1 MNSLN
6 EYKVIFSPT
15 GSSVAASL
23 IAVANKSLSQEQ
35 VKKKLITE
43 LLSNYCDDNHFT
55 FDNTSVVNA
64 IDNSSC
70 TLVGELKTTEP
81 LYDDVADYT
90 FLLLHKTEDWRLK

>member
-1 MNSLN
+1 M
-6 EYKVIFSPT
+6 
-15 GSSVAASL
+15 SVG
-23 IAVANKSLSQEQ
+23 
-35 VKKKLITE
+35 
-43 LLSNYCDDNHFT
+43 
-55 FDNTSVVNA
+55 NA